1 MTDAGPLGRVN
12 FFRLSEGSKL
22 VCWLCGS
29 WTTLEWHDALFHNRF
44 LLQALSISLL
54 IRTIS
59 TAFATFLGTLGLTL
73 ILATSASAETNQTAA
88 TTCVQQWA
96 ALVAQGQTDELAKI
110 LHESYQHIHGTGLV
124 ETKTTFL
131 DALRNGTRK
140 YEPIQL
146 ENIKVRS
153 FDQCSIV
160 TAQFNLKA
168 TARGKKIEGVYLA
181 SFTLIETPQG
191 FFIVSFQAT
200 PLKTSS

>member
-1 MTDAGPLGRVN
+1 M
-12 FFRLSEGSKL
+12 
-22 VCWLCGS
+22 
-29 WTTLEWHDALFHNRF
+29 RF
-44 LLQALSISLL
+44 QKVLRRQRRRRQKIISSLL
-54 IRTIS
+54 N
-59 TAFATFLGTLGLTL
+59 FKGATHLESPFFCPFSLALPPVSANYRLVNHPLLRPFLPTLGLAL
-73 ILATSASAETNQTAA
+73 ILTTSASAEINQTAA

-96 ALVAQGQTDELAKI
+96 MLVAQSQTDELAKI
-110 LHESYQHIHGTGLV
+110 LNESYQHIHGTGLV

-146 ENIKVRS
+146 ENINVRS
-153 FDQCSIV
+153 FDRCAIV

-181 SFTLIETPQG
+181 SFTLIQTPQG
-191 FFIVSFQAT
+191 FSIVSFQAT

>member
-1 MTDAGPLGRVN
+1 MNHP
-12 FFRLSEGSKL
+12 
-22 VCWLCGS
+22 
-29 WTTLEWHDALFHNRF
+29 F
-44 LLQALSISLL
+44 L
-54 IRTIS
+54 RP
-59 TAFATFLGTLGLTL
+59 FLPTLGLAL
-73 ILATSASAETNQTAA
+73 ILTTSASAEINPTAA

-96 ALVAQGQTDELAKI
+96 VLVAQGQTDELAKI

-131 DALRNGTRK
+131 DALRTGTRK

-146 ENIKVRS
+146 ENITVRS
-153 FDQCSIV
+153 FDSCAIV

-181 SFTLIETPQG
+181 SFTLILTPQG
-191 FFIVSFQAT
+191 FSIVSFQAT

>member
-1 MTDAGPLGRVN
+1 MNHPLLR
-12 FFRLSEGSKL
+12 
-22 VCWLCGS
+22 
-29 WTTLEWHDALFHNRF
+29 
-44 LLQALSISLL
+44 
-54 IRTIS
+54 
-59 TAFATFLGTLGLTL
+59 TFLPTLGLAL
-73 ILATSASAETNQTAA
+73 ILATSASAEIDQTAA

-96 ALVAQGQTDELAKI
+96 VLVAQSQTDELAKI

-131 DALRNGTRK
+131 NALRNGTRK

-146 ENIKVRS
+146 ENIEVRS
-153 FDQCSIV
+153 FGQCAIV

-181 SFTLIETPQG
+181 SFTLIQTPQG
-191 FFIVSFQAT
+191 FSIVSFQAT

>member
-1 MTDAGPLGRVN
+1 MSHHL
-12 FFRLSEGSKL
+12 FRPILP
-22 VCWLCGS
+22 
-29 WTTLEWHDALFHNRF
+29 
-44 LLQALSISLL
+44 
-54 IRTIS
+54 
-59 TAFATFLGTLGLTL
+59 TLGLAL
-73 ILATSASAETNQTAA
+73 ILATSASAEINQTAA
-88 TTCVQQWA
+88 TACVQQWA
-96 ALVAQGQTDELAKI
+96 ALVPQSQTDELAKI

-146 ENIKVRS
+146 ENINVRS
-153 FDQCSIV
+153 FDRCAIV

-181 SFTLIETPQG
+181 SFTLIQTPQG
-191 FFIVSFQAT
+191 FSIVSFQAT